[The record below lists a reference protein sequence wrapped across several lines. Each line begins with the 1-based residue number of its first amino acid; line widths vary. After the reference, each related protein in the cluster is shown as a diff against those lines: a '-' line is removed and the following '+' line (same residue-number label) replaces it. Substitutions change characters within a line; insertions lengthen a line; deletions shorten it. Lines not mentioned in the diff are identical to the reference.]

1 MKQGP
6 SLKANAYWRKP
17 RESATRSEPCIVP
30 NPDILPKTLG
40 THVLGMQGWEAVTS
54 VKKVLRVLT
63 DLCVT

>member
-1 MKQGP
+1 M
-6 SLKANAYWRKP
+6 Y
-17 RESATRSEPCIVP
+17 VP

-54 VKKVLRVLT
+54 VKKVLCGLT